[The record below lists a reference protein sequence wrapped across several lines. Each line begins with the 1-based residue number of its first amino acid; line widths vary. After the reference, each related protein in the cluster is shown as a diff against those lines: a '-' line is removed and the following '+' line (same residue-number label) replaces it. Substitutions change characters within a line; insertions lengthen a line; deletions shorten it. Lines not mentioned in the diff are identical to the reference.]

1 MFPKQL
7 VSKIGLVTTL
17 IIVVCAAVLYVHWPA
32 LSAKAMSFDDN
43 QYLTNNVLVKNP
55 SLTSAKRF
63 LTEILS
69 PSTVEGYYQPLT
81 MISLML
87 DYALGGRENNLLPF
101 HRTSLILHIAN
112 TALIIVL
119 LYLLFGQP
127 WTAAAVGLLFGVHPM
142 TVEPI
147 PWVGERKT
155 LLAAFFSLWSLIFYV
170 YSRKAHHA
178 RRTTVPLYIGS
189 FIAYLLALMSKPT
202 SIPLPVVM
210 LLLDYWPLNRLK
222 PPDNI
227 ERIAHKKEKSET
239 SYTLYAIRYPLL
251 EKVPFFALG
260 GISAIITYISQ
271 SQTAATVSPAAFGAK
286 RILLILCH
294 NIIFYPSKM
303 IWPVNLS
310 SHYAFPEPMALSHPM
325 VLAGVIGTF
334 ILILLLLFSLRWT
347 RAPLTG
353 WLIFFIAIFPT
364 MGAVGFT
371 NVIAADK
378 FAYLPAIGLLM
389 MLASFLAWFLRRK
402 SATGYIAVTVIVLTL
417 AAAESISAR
426 QYLVHWRDTIGFYRY
441 MLSLTPDA
449 AAVNNNLG
457 LALQAQNKLDEA
469 MACYQKSLRSMP
481 DYAES
486 HNNLAAALFRK
497 GDIDGAV
504 SHYQQAIRL
513 KPNYAEARNNIG
525 SLFLQQNKLT
535 EAITHFQKASMLKP
549 DNPDIYY
556 NLGIANKRLGSLDTA
571 AEYFRKAL
579 ILRPDDIEVCCELAM
594 ILLKQNKPKEALAFA
609 LRAADLTKYK
619 DIPALELLASAYAA
633 AGQFDNAAK
642 TKQQIEQYKQA
653 QRAPLTGK

>member
-1 MFPKQL
+1 MFQKQL
-7 VSKIGLVTTL
+7 VSKIGLVITL
-17 IIVVCAAVLYVHWPA
+17 IIIVCAAVLYVHWPA
-32 LSAKAMSFDDN
+32 LSAKATSFDDN
-43 QYLTNNVLVKNP
+43 QYLINNVLVKNP
-55 SLTSAKRF
+55 SLTSARRF

-69 PSTVEGYYQPLT
+69 PSTVEGYYQPLA

-127 WTAAAVGLLFGVHPM
+127 WIAAAVGLLFGVHPM

-189 FIAYLLALMSKPT
+189 FVAYLLALMSKPT
-202 SIPLPVVM
+202 STPLPVVM
-210 LLLDYWPLNRLK
+210 LLLDYWPLRRL
-222 PPDNI
+222 NW
-227 ERIAHKKEKSET
+227 RAV
-239 SYTLYAIRYPLL
+239 L
-251 EKVPFFALG
+251 EKIPLFVLG

-294 NIIFYPSKM
+294 NIVFYPFKM

-310 SHYAFPEPMALSHPM
+310 SHYAFPEPLALSHPM

-347 RAPLTG
+347 RAVLTG

-389 MLASFLAWFLRRK
+389 MLASFLVWFLRRK
-402 SATGYIAVTVIVLTL
+402 SAAGYFAVTIIVLTL
-417 AAAESISAR
+417 AAAESIGTR
-426 QYLVHWRDTIGFYRY
+426 QYLAHWRDTIGFYRY

-449 AAVNNNLG
+449 AVVNNNLG
-457 LALQAQNKLDEA
+457 LALQSQNKLDEA
-469 MACYQKSLRSMP
+469 MACYQKALRSMP

-535 EAITHFQKASMLKP
+535 EAITHFQKASILKP

-556 NLGIANKRLGSLDTA
+556 NLGIANKHLGSLDTA
-571 AEYFRKAL
+571 VEYFRKAL

-633 AGQFDNAAK
+633 AGRFDNAAK
-642 TKQQIEQYKQA
+642 TTQQIERCKQA

>member
-1 MFPKQL
+1 MPSPNIRL
-7 VSKIGLVTTL
+7 LLLL
-17 IIVVCAAVLYVHWPA
+17 IIAVSLAVLTVHWPA
-32 LSAKAMSFDDN
+32 LSAKALSFDDN

-63 LTEILS
+63 LVEILS
-69 PSTVEGYYQPLT
+69 PSTVEGYYQPLA

-87 DYALGGRENNLLPF
+87 DYALGGSENYLLPF

-119 LYLLFGQP
+119 LYLLFDQP
-127 WTAAAVGLLFGVHPM
+127 WIAAGVGLLFGVHPM

-155 LLAAFFSLWSLIFYV
+155 LLAAFFSLWSLILYV
-170 YSRKAHHA
+170 YPRVTGRESRV
-178 RRTTVPLYIGS
+178 TGFYIGS
-189 FIAYLLALMSKPT
+189 LIAYLLALMSKPT
-202 SIPLPVVM
+202 STPLPVVM
-210 LLLDYWPLNRLK
+210 LLLDYWPLRRL
-222 PPDNI
+222 NW
-227 ERIAHKKEKSET
+227 RAV
-239 SYTLYAIRYPLL
+239 L

-271 SQTAATVSPAAFGAK
+271 SQTALTVSPAAFGAK

-294 NIIFYPSKM
+294 NIIFYPSKI

-334 ILILLLLFSLRWT
+334 ILILLLLFSLRRT
-347 RAPLTG
+347 RSVLTG

-389 MLASFLAWFLRRK
+389 MLASFLVWFLRRK
-402 SATGYIAVTVIVLTL
+402 SAAGYVAVTVIVLTL
-417 AAAESISAR
+417 AAAESIGAR
-426 QYLVHWRDTIGFYRY
+426 QYLAHWRDTIGFYRY

-469 MACYQKSLRSMP
+469 IACYQKALRSMP

-497 GDIDGAV
+497 GDINGAV

-525 SLFLQQNKLT
+525 SLLLQQNKLT

-549 DNPDIYY
+549 GNPDIYY

-619 DIPALELLASAYAA
+619 DIPTLELLASAYAA
-633 AGQFDNAAK
+633 AGRFDNAAK
-642 TKQQIEQYKQA
+642 TTQQIEQYKQA
-653 QRAPLTGK
+653 QRVPLTGK